1 MPALSEAEL
10 IAAFAKFC
18 QEADFYAGFEELG
31 PPDLP
36 EHLEALAILTG
47 SPEKVTAFEA
57 FGLTGN
63 GSYVAFW
70 QPAGTPATQRLICYL
85 DSEGNSWGVFAASFA
100 EFLTLLPYSIGLPDT
115 ILFHC
120 TWLHRSPDSAPPLN
134 VEELTEQ
141 FVPMF
146 TAEMAVECPS
156 LPAYVEWLTQTVGLS
171 VAARPVEQIIDAY
184 RSHPNLD
191 DWLDA

>member
-1 MPALSEAEL
+1 MPALSEADL
-10 IAAFAKFC
+10 IAAFATFC
-18 QEADFYAGFEELG
+18 QETDFYAGFDETE
-31 PPDLP
+31 PDLARNIR
-36 EHLEALAILTG
+36 ALAVLVG
-47 SPEKVTAFEA
+47 SPEKATAFEV

-63 GSYVAFW
+63 GSYLAFW
-70 QPAGTPATQRLICYL
+70 QPGDAATTQRLICYL
-85 DSEGNSWGVFAASFA
+85 DSEGSAWGVFAASFA
-100 EFLTLLPYSIGLPDT
+100 EFLTLLPYSLELSAT

-120 TWLHRSPDSAPPLN
+120 TWVHRSPDNAPPLN
-134 VEELTEQ
+134 AKELAQE

-146 TAEMAVECPS
+146 TAQMAAECPS
-156 LPAYVEWLTQTVGLS
+156 LPAYAEWLTQTAGLA